1 MMLPVCYFVTSN
13 KGKVD
18 ALLRLIPTLKQV
30 DYDLVE
36 LQELDPHVII
46 TAKLTEAMRE
56 LPELVSETSV
66 CIVEDTSL
74 YFDALKHSV
83 SGAQELPGPFIKWF
97 LATLGPEGLY
107 ELAAKQGNV
116 RAQATTVIGCMRT
129 NGQLFFVEGS
139 VNGTI
144 VKPRGTMG
152 FGWASIF
159 QPDGCDK
166 TFGEMSM
173 EERELVSMRT
183 IAAEKLKNKLLHD

>member
-18 ALLRLIPTLKQV
+18 AMLRLIPTLKQI
-30 DYDLVE
+30 DYDLDE
-36 LQELDPHVII
+36 LQEMDQPVII
-46 TAKLTEAMRE
+46 SAKLAQAMHE
-56 LPELVSETSV
+56 LPELISDTSV
-66 CIVEDTSL
+66 CIVENTAL

-83 SGAQELPGPFIKWF
+83 SGSQGLPGPFVRWF

-107 ELAAKQGNV
+107 NLATKQGNV
-116 RAQATTVIGCMRT
+116 RAQATTTIGCART
-129 NGQLFFVEGS
+129 NGQIFFVDGS
-139 VNGTI
+139 VSGTI

-183 IAAEKLKNKLLHD
+183 IAAEKLKSRLLHD

>member
-18 ALLRLIPTLKQV
+18 AMLRLIPTLKQI

-36 LQELDPHVII
+36 LQETDPHVII
-46 TAKLTEAMRE
+46 AAKLSEAMRE

-66 CIVEDTSL
+66 CIVEDTAL
-74 YFDALKHSV
+74 YFDSLKHFV
-83 SGAQELPGPFIKWF
+83 SDTPGLPGPFIKWF
-97 LATLGPEGLY
+97 LAILGPEGLY
-107 ELAAKQGNV
+107 EMAAKQGIM
-116 RAQATTVIGCMRT
+116 RARATTVIGCMRT
-129 NGQLFFVEGS
+129 NGQLFFVEGTVS
-139 VNGTI
+139 GII
-144 VKPRGTMG
+144 VKPRGTLG

-159 QPDGCDK
+159 QPDGSDK

-173 EERELVSMRT
+173 EERELFSMRT